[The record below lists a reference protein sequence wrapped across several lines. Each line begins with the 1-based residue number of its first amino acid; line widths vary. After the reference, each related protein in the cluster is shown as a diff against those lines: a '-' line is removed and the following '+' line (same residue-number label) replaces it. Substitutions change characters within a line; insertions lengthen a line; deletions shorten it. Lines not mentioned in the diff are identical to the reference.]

1 MGAFGVGAGA
11 VPQIFAVSVGAVA
24 DTVFAAFAFACCA
37 AMNSGD
43 IPKESV

>member
-1 MGAFGVGAGA
+1 MGAFGVGAI
-11 VPQIFAVSVGAVA
+11 PQIFTVSIGAVA
-24 DTVFAAFAFACCA
+24 VIVFAAFAFACCA